1 MPIVILYCKIDNTTI
16 KVLSNYSNYGSYVKY
31 HNIIFKLNV
40 LCTSTLIYLP
50 QESARS
56 SGLLLWTL
64 TAVADLTIIT
74 VDKEKNQRSGSDSEI
89 RSEEDVDLGSRFH
102 TQPIEGIELDVTEAE
117 TVTATTTL
125 NASRLL
131 LTLLCLGDKTNE
143 AAVFRALPESF
154 STFLS
159 LHPSH
164 NIAPAMDLDLDSNLD
179 LELNVIGSGSATTS
193 GTQLQKSSLNAANSI
208 PSLKRLFQ
216 GQGQGQGLGQ
226 GQSQGQSQN
235 PGPGQGQVRK
245 GPVRKM
251 SLISSTNDSGKIST
265 SIPSS
270 ASDSPVLKSSGSQP
284 SRNRNAG
291 IESSGCVSALLSANG
306 SDVRA
311 TYAVKMG
318 LHDKGSH

>member
-1 MPIVILYCKIDNTTI
+1 MIIYQ
-16 KVLSNYSNYGSYVKY
+16 LSY
-31 HNIIFKLNV
+31 HHFKTQ
-40 LCTSTLIYLP
+40 CTLLIYSTLPLLFLP
-50 QESARS
+50 QEAARS

-89 RSEEDVDLGSRFH
+89 RSEEDQDLGSRFR

-164 NIAPAMDLDLDSNLD
+164 NIAPAMDLDLDSDLD
-179 LELNVIGSGSATTS
+179 LELNAAGSGSATTS
-193 GTQLQKSSLNAANSI
+193 GTQLQKSLLNAANSI

-226 GQSQGQSQN
+226 GQGQSQGLGQGL
-235 PGPGQGQVRK
+235 GPGQGQVRR
-245 GPVRKM
+245 GPVRQM
-251 SLISSTNDSGKIST
+251 SLISSANDSGKIST

-270 ASDSPVLKSSGSQP
+270 ASDSPVLRSSGSQP

-306 SDVRA
+306 SDVRV

-318 LHDKGSH
+318 VHDKGSHQ